1 MQCAPELAKLLGEE
15 IEDPEKE
22 FNSNRLDTP
31 RGHEEEFTEAEELAK
46 ELTCVKKDRAE
57 LLHSLAHIKTNLIGS
72 GGGEA
77 QTAQILQLEKELELK
92 KLTLNDLRAKGK
104 KLTKSIADAGTQ
116 IHDAALLTPGG
127 YEKEITMI
135 KQLMSDI
142 TRLEEDLIEAEAK
155 NRCAPTPTLENQ
167 SVITDQ
173 GTINFMPLQYHGRGS
188 CCEEGSQPH
197 VQIC

>member
-1 MQCAPELAKLLGEE
+1 MLLVSEWTASPRNKRPVDKRAPQGTWFVQCAPELAKLLGEE

-116 IHDAALLTPGG
+116 IHDAAPVSYTHLT
-127 YEKEITMI
+127 
-135 KQLMSDI
+135 L
-142 TRLEEDLIEAEAK
+142 
-155 NRCAPTPTLENQ
+155 PTKA
-167 SVITDQ
+167 
-173 GTINFMPLQYHGRGS
+173 
-188 CCEEGSQPH
+188 
-197 VQIC
+197 